1 MDSILEFAD
10 ILGLLVRE
18 LTIRYH
24 YVLLFVNKDWYNAV
38 IQQHLTDGEVLLND
52 IPILHRKY
60 FMAARMVNVL
70 SSLAL
75 IKCAYTYSRYNGK
88 LLWTDEEREWYDNLY
103 PSK

>member
-38 IQQHLTDGEVLLND
+38 IQQHLTDPKVLLD
-52 IPILHRKY
+52 YTPLL
-60 FMAARMVNVL
+60 FSNVKKTKMRAT
-70 SSLAL
+70 SPSLGL
-75 IKCAYTYSRYNGK
+75 IRTSYYLYRDDNN
-88 LLWTDEEREWYDNLY
+88 LWTDKEWMWYY
-103 PSK
+103 IYCFE